1 MPVRRRAK
9 GRPPL
14 FSVVTIVRNEA
25 PRLPR
30 LLESLA
36 PFRARGGEIVVLDT
50 GSDDGTADLAKASG
64 CRVFVEPRRFDW
76 RLTTA
81 QARRIERAFSRGG
94 EGPLVTAGVR
104 LFDFGQ
110 ARARAA
116 ALAGCEYQLAVDGA
130 DVVDAMDIDALNAIV
145 RAAESPI
152 LHFETRMLSPEGWM
166 LEARGYFHDRR
177 CTRWRGLSHNFV
189 EAGAKEGRGK
199 PVLLPRDHL
208 RVSHHTNLEKFRETL
223 PGTALE
229 SLADPDSIRWTY
241 FLARALAARGHA
253 LSGLEVALRLD
264 RPHVAPPMRSAGLCM
279 AALCR
284 ARSGA
289 SEDEVEGL
297 LLRAALR
304 DSSRRDP
311 LIRLA
316 TRRTA
321 SGDMQGAASFAAA
334 ALSIPPRTGVSEAE
348 ENHGSRPHAILYWA
362 LLWLGRRDEARAH
375 FDTCRRLDPSNP
387 LLEGHARLFEAPSPS
402 AAART

>member
-1 MPVRRRAK
+1 MAVRRRAE
-9 GRPPL
+9 GRRPL

-36 PFRARGGEIVVLDT
+36 PLRARGGEVVVLDT
-50 GSDDGTADLAKASG
+50 GSDDGTAELAKAAG
-64 CRVFVEPRRFDW
+64 CRVFVEPGRFDW
-76 RLTTA
+76 RLTKA
-81 QARRIERAFSRGG
+81 QARRIERAFARGG
-94 EGPLVTAGVR
+94 EGPLVQAGVR
-104 LFDFGQ
+104 LFDFG
-110 ARARAA
+110 RARAWA
-116 ALAGCEYQLAVDGA
+116 AGLAGCDYQLAVDGA
-130 DVVDAMDIDALNAIV
+130 DVVDALDIDALNAIV

-177 CTRWRGLSHNFV
+177 RARWSGRSHNFV
-189 EAGAKEGRGK
+189 QARAKEASGK

-208 RVSHHTNLEKFRETL
+208 RVSHHTTLEKAREIL

-229 SLADPDSIRWTY
+229 MLAHPDSIRWTY

-253 LSGLEVALRLD
+253 RSGLEVALRLD
-264 RPHVAPPMRSAGLCM
+264 RPQVAPPLRSAGLCM

-289 SEDEVEGL
+289 SEDEVEGF

-316 TRRTA
+316 TRRMA
-321 SGDMQGAASFAAA
+321 LGDMQGAASFAAA

-348 ENHGSRPHAILYWA
+348 ENHGTRPHAILYWA
-362 LLWLGRRDEARAH
+362 LLWLGRREEARAH
-375 FDTCRRLDPSNP
+375 FEACRRLDPSNP
-387 LLEGHARLFEAPSPS
+387 LFASHARLFGPPPPFE
-402 AAART
+402 AART

>member
-1 MPVRRRAK
+1 MPVRRRAE
-9 GRPPL
+9 GRRPL

-36 PFRARGGEIVVLDT
+36 AFRARGGEVVVLDT
-50 GSDDGTADLAKASG
+50 GSDDGTVELARAAG
-64 CRVFVEPRRFDW
+64 CRVFAEPSRFDW
-76 RLTTA
+76 RLTA
-81 QARRIERAFSRGG
+81 SQARRIERAFSRGG
-94 EGPLVTAGVR
+94 EGPLVKAGLR
-104 LFDFGQ
+104 LFDYGR

-116 ALAGCEYQLAVDGA
+116 AFAGRDYQLAVDGA

-152 LHFETRMLSPEGWM
+152 LHFETRMHSPEGWM

-177 CTRWRGLSHNFV
+177 RTRWRGRSHNFV
-189 EAGAKEGRGK
+189 EAGAKEGPGG
-199 PVLLPRDHL
+199 PVLLPREHL

-229 SLADPDSIRWTY
+229 LLAHPDSIRWTY

-264 RPHVAPPMRSAGLCM
+264 RPQVAPPMRSAGLCM

-289 SEDEVEGL
+289 SEDEVERL

-311 LIRLA
+311 LLRLA
-316 TRRTA
+316 TRRSA

-362 LLWLGRRDEARAH
+362 LLWLGRREEARAH
-375 FDTCRRLDPSNP
+375 FEACRRLDPSNA
-387 LLEGHARLFEAPSPS
+387 LLEGHAKLFAAPFPPS
-402 AAART
+402 AART